1 MPVCPGVFS
10 FDFVLHMVCR
20 VPLVP
25 HFVQVYN
32 REEIPADML
41 VVGVHERY
49 RPTCGGVCYVETKS
63 LDGELYSCWMLG
75 RKRCNIGG

>member
-1 MPVCPGVFS
+1 MIFS
-10 FDFVLHMVCR
+10 LWVLR
-20 VPLVP
+20 LA
-25 HFVQVYN
+25 QVYN

-63 LDGELYSCWMLG
+63 LDGEPTYSY
-75 RKRCNIGG
+75 RR